1 MTLASMARKYEAR
14 KVPLGKDGEPTGEPI
29 EAADLDA
36 LWANIDARA
45 RRGLGIQRYKG
56 LGEMNPGEL
65 WETTMDPEVRTL
77 LQVRIEDA
85 LEAEELFSVLMGDQV
100 EPRRAF
106 IESNALNVTNLDI

>member
-1 MTLASMARKYEAR
+1 
-14 KVPLGKDGEPTGEPI
+14 
-29 EAADLDA
+29 
-36 LWANIDARA
+36 
-45 RRGLGIQRYKG
+45 
-56 LGEMNPGEL
+56 MNPEEL